1 MAKRATWK
9 EHERHG
15 ELTKQ
20 SDLPDGVYAFPA
32 QRKEPLTDASHVRS
46 AIARF
51 DQVRG
56 VTDEEREQA
65 FADIGKAAEHYGVEL
80 TATSWRELGKPHGK
94 K

>member
-1 MAKRATWK
+1 MTKRATWK
-9 EHERHG
+9 EHEKHG

-20 SDLPDGVYAFPA
+20 SDLPDSVYAFPEK
-32 QRKEPLTDASHVRS
+32 RKEPLTDASHVRN

-51 DQVRG
+51 DQVKD

-65 FADIGKAAEHYGVEL
+65 FANIKKAAGHYGVDL
-80 TATSWRELGKPHGK
+80 TATSWHDLGKPHGK